1 MNTGRR
7 KEKVAALFA
16 ENFQH
21 YEELGASFS
30 VWQDGEELL
39 SLANGFRDRERTE
52 VWSAETPVLVWSAT
66 KGPAAACL
74 LHACQERQV
83 SLTSRIAEFWPEF
96 GVNGKD
102 AITIGQVLSHQAAL
116 PALSIEISVF
126 DYHAVVEA
134 LGAERPQ
141 WPLGQGHG
149 YHPRTYGFLLD
160 ELVRRI
166 TGGTT
171 LGDYWRFYFAGPL
184 ELDFW
189 IGVDDARAAH
199 VAPVFPPRGPAP
211 KDDPFYA
218 SLLIPK
224 SLTAR
229 AFASPH
235 GLRRVSAMNDPRA
248 RTASFP
254 AFGGIGTARSLAKF
268 YAMLANHGVLEG
280 RRFFERSIIDAMTTT
295 LTDGRDRVLQMD
307 TAFSAGYM
315 RDPLDVTGRKTR
327 SLFGPSLRAFGH
339 PGAGGSHAFADPEHQ
354 LAVAYVMNQM
364 EPGVLPNAKALRLI
378 EALYG

>member
-102 AITIGQVLSHQAAL
+102 AITIGQVLSHQAGL
-116 PALSIEISVF
+116 PALSVEISVF

-134 LGAERPQ
+134 LAAERPQ

-189 IGVDDARAAH
+189 IGVDDARVRRGSRH
-199 VAPVFPPRGPAP
+199 PPP
-211 KDDPFYA
+211 
-218 SLLIPK
+218 
-224 SLTAR
+224 
-229 AFASPH
+229 
-235 GLRRVSAMNDPRA
+235 
-248 RTASFP
+248 
-254 AFGGIGTARSLAKF
+254 
-268 YAMLANHGVLEG
+268 
-280 RRFFERSIIDAMTTT
+280 
-295 LTDGRDRVLQMD
+295 
-307 TAFSAGYM
+307 
-315 RDPLDVTGRKTR
+315 
-327 SLFGPSLRAFGH
+327 
-339 PGAGGSHAFADPEHQ
+339 
-354 LAVAYVMNQM
+354 
-364 EPGVLPNAKALRLI
+364 
-378 EALYG
+378 

>member
-1 MNTGRR
+1 MNPGRR
-7 KEKVAALFA
+7 KENLSALFA
-16 ENFQH
+16 ENFRH

-30 VWQDGEELL
+30 VWHEGEELI
-39 SLANGFRDRERTE
+39 SLASGFRNRERTE

-74 LHACQERQV
+74 LHACQERRI
-83 SLTSRIAEFWPEF
+83 SLTTRVAEFWPDF

-102 AITIGQVLSHQAAL
+102 AITIGQVLSHQAGL

-126 DYHAVVEA
+126 DYNAVVEA
-134 LGAERPQ
+134 LVAERPQ

-171 LGDYWRFYFAGPL
+171 LGDYWRFHFAGPL
-184 ELDFW
+184 ELDLW
-189 IGVDDARAAH
+189 IGADDAQAAR
-199 VAPVFPPRGPAP
+199 VAPVFPPRNQPP
-211 KDDPFYA
+211 KGDPFYA
-218 SLLIPK
+218 ALLTPH

-229 AFASPH
+229 AFASPR
-235 GLRRVSAMNDPRA
+235 GLRRVSTMNDLKA

-254 AFGGIGTARSLAKF
+254 AFGGIATARSLARF
-268 YAMLANHGVLEG
+268 YAMLANRGVLEG
-280 RRFFERSIIDAMTTT
+280 RRFFERQMIDAMMTT
-295 LTDGRDRVLQMD
+295 LTDGHDRVLQTD

-315 RDPLDVTGRKTR
+315 RDPVDGTGHKTR
-327 SLFGPSLRAFGH
+327 FLFGPSLSAFGH

-364 EPGVLPNAKALRLI
+364 QPGVLPNAKALRLI